1 MKGKLG
7 IEKDILVK
15 RVHCTKKILRN
26 GGKRIKKKTIVG
38 KSVNFNDKSGIINTY
53 REKKSYGRKNLC
65 KRGFFGGNS
74 QHWIVDCYRKQKILD
89 PKRLCMIN

>member
-38 KSVNFNDKSGIINTY
+38 KFVNFKDKS
-53 REKKSYGRKNLC
+53 
-65 KRGFFGGNS
+65 
-74 QHWIVDCYRKQKILD
+74 
-89 PKRLCMIN
+89 RL